1 MTMMINFPKNMGLS
15 PRPLSDYDSLAL
27 RFYRMTVAKN
37 PNRPYLKDITNR
49 LIRYHGG
56 TGDLDMHFSNGKM
69 LSKCQNDVS

>member
-27 RFYRMTVAKN
+27 RFYHMTVAKS
-37 PNRPYLKDITNR
+37 PNRSNLKDITDR

-56 TGDLDMHFSNGKM
+56 TSDLDMHFSNGKM
-69 LSKCQNDVS
+69 LSKCRIGVS

>member
-1 MTMMINFPKNMGLS
+1 MINFPKNMGLS

-27 RFYRMTVAKN
+27 RFYHMTVATN
-37 PNRPYLKDITNR
+37 PNRPNLKDITNR

-56 TGDLDMHFSNGKM
+56 TDNLDMHFSNGKM